1 MDLTA
6 KPLRG
11 DMGGH
16 ANQYFTSSA
25 TAWWSMGTEGR
36 DAANTVIDSDGE
48 RSGGGPARVSLS
60 HLDPELGVVGVIKS
74 QEASGSVPV

>member
-25 TAWWSMGTEGR
+25 AACWSVGTEGQG
-36 DAANTVIDSDGE
+36 AANTVIDSG
-48 RSGGGPARVSLS
+48 RGGGPAGVSLF
-60 HLDPELGVVGVIKS
+60 
-74 QEASGSVPV
+74 ASCP

>member
-6 KPLRG
+6 KPMHC

-25 TAWWSMGTEGR
+25 TAWWSAGTEGR
-36 DAANTVIDSDGE
+36 GAANTVIDSDRE
-48 RSGGGPARVSLS
+48 RSGGGPARV
-60 HLDPELGVVGVIKS
+60 
-74 QEASGSVPV
+74 

>member
-6 KPLRG
+6 KPMRG

-25 TAWWSMGTEGR
+25 TAWWSKGTEGR
-36 DAANTVIDSDGE
+36 GAANTVIDSDRE
-48 RSGGGPARVSLS
+48 SRGGGPARVLLL
-60 HLDPELGVVGVIKS
+60 HLAPELGVVGVIKS